1 MLVAIYDA
9 NVLYPGSLR
18 DLLIRVGQTA
28 LFQAKWTDEI
38 LDEVFDA
45 IVATQP
51 ELSGRLERT
60 RTLMNAAIP
69 DALVTGYE
77 HLIDDLE
84 LPDPDDR
91 HVLAAA
97 IHADAEVI
105 VTRNLKDFPDDRLKP
120 YGVEAQNPDDFVL
133 HVFGLAPAQV
143 VGAVR
148 DQARALSRPNTTPGE
163 LLDRLQA
170 VGLPRSAAAMRQY
183 PGI

>member
-1 MLVAIYDA
+1 
-9 NVLYPGSLR
+9 
-18 DLLIRVGQTA
+18 
-28 LFQAKWTDEI
+28 
-38 LDEVFDA
+38 
-45 IVATQP
+45 
-51 ELSGRLERT
+51 
-60 RTLMNAAIP
+60 MNAAIP

-148 DQARALSRPNTTPGE
+148 DQARALSPPEYDARRALGSPASRRSPEIGGRDE
-163 LLDRLQA
+163 A
-170 VGLPRSAAAMRQY
+170 VSRHMRDNDDS
-183 PGI
+183 